1 MSLASVPMVLNQLA
15 TVTPAVDTTLAFI
28 DANTYPYLK
37 LRMNNE
43 DMVNISPNQLRYW
56 MISAQKWFRKEPWR
70 LHYFYQ
76 MRDTVDQGVDRSIT
90 GL

>member
-1 MSLASVPMVLNQLA
+1 M
-15 TVTPAVDTTLAFI
+15 TPTVDTTLAFI

-56 MISAQKWFRKEPWR
+56 MISAQMVPEGAVAPT
-70 LHYFYQ
+70 LLYQ
-76 MRDTVDQGVDRSIT
+76 MRDTVDRVKGDRFRT